1 MDYKADAEKV
11 KKHFSTMVEAGGELM
26 DKAGTYNPLLAVFQD
41 GADAWV
47 AVNGN
52 QNAKTYVT
60 YEGVFYYVPTAIQ
73 RFPHYNPT
81 DTPNNYWPIPRP
93 VAGVFP
99 YLSGMM
105 VLKDMVVK
113 DPNGKEYV
121 CTLQSGEYKLVNP
134 PSEAASIFTEKK

>member
-11 KKHFSTMVEAGGELM
+11 KKHFSTMVEAGGELL
-26 DKAGTYNPLLAVFQD
+26 DKAGAYNPLLAVFQD

-47 AVNGN
+47 ADNGN

-60 YEGVFYYVPTAIQ
+60 DEGILYYVPTAVQ
-73 RFPHYNPT
+73 RFPQYKPKLV
-81 DTPNNYWPIPRP
+81 PNNYWPIPRP

-99 YLSGMM
+99 YLNGMM

-121 CTLQSGEYKLVNP
+121 CTLPSGEYKLVNP
-134 PSEAASIFTEKK
+134 PSAASGIFTEKK

>member
-11 KKHFSTMVEAGGELM
+11 KKHFSSMVEAGGALLDM
-26 DKAGTYNPLLAVFQD
+26 AGAYNPILAVFQD
-41 GADAWV
+41 GADVWGPD
-47 AVNGN
+47 NGN
-52 QNAKTYVT
+52 QAAKTYVT

-73 RFPHYNPT
+73 RFPHYKPK

-99 YLSGMM
+99 YLPGMM
-105 VLKDMVVK
+105 VLK

-121 CTLQSGEYKLVNP
+121 CTLPSGEYKLVNP
-134 PSEAASIFTEKK
+134 PSAAASIFTEKK

>member
-1 MDYKADAEKV
+1 MGYKEDAALVTKHIETMEK
-11 KKHFSTMVEAGGELM
+11 AGGELL

-47 AVNGN
+47 PDNGN
-52 QNAKTYVT
+52 QDAKTYVT
-60 YEGVFYYVPTAIQ
+60 DEGILYYVPTAVQ
-73 RFPHYNPT
+73 RFPQYKPK

>member
-11 KKHFSTMVEAGGELM
+11 KKHIATMVEAGGELL

-41 GADAWV
+41 GADAWI
-47 AVNGN
+47 ADNGN

-60 YEGVFYYVPTAIQ
+60 DEGILYYVPTAVQ
-73 RFPHYNPT
+73 RFPQYKPK

-99 YLSGMM
+99 YLPGMM

-134 PSEAASIFTEKK
+134 PSAAASIFTEKK

>member
-1 MDYKADAEKV
+1 MGYKEDAALVTKHIETMEK
-11 KKHFSTMVEAGGELM
+11 AGGELL
-26 DKAGTYNPLLAVFQD
+26 DKAGAYNPLLAVFQD
-41 GADAWV
+41 GADAWI
-47 AVNGN
+47 ADNGN

-60 YEGVFYYVPTAIQ
+60 DEGILYYVPTAVQ
-73 RFPHYNPT
+73 RFPQYKPK

-99 YLSGMM
+99 YLPGMM
-105 VLKDMVVK
+105 VMKDMVVK

-134 PSEAASIFTEKK
+134 PSAAASIFTEKK